1 MIKKQ
6 PLLVSFLMLSF
17 SWLSACGTDSAAED
31 SYYYSLE
38 RINGQEST
46 VEDINLYLIDPVN
59 DLVYALS
66 EIDSEDS
73 QPYDIEEI
81 EDTTETL
88 TFTYN
93 GITEILDKKSTS
105 LYKSRQTGIEY
116 SAEKYAEPLIDENEK

>member
-1 MIKKQ
+1 
-6 PLLVSFLMLSF
+6 MLSF
-17 SWLSACGTDSAAED
+17 SWLSARGTDSAAED